1 MNTQILEQ
9 LKKGISLQYIPY
21 YEITIDFIK
30 NFAKEKNISL
40 TKEDVEYILK
50 QFQDEN
56 TEILLNFSEETSL
69 YKADEPKVLDWANK
83 FKKPPTLQEVR
94 TYVKKLVDEAIKFAT
109 LSPDWFIDVVGN
121 RKKREHIIK
130 SSRRQYMNEDD
141 VKRHNVYIK
150 DLEELINN
158 SMYETSERNTKPDKK
173 PDIAKYHYFI
183 SKIKIVNK
191 EYKIVLHT
199 EQYIGEKE
207 EKPQTVHLYDVLET
221 SKKTSGTHQ
230 S

>member
-9 LKKGISLQYIPY
+9 LKKEISSLYIPY
-21 YEITIDFIK
+21 FEITIDFIK
-30 NFAKEKNISL
+30 NFAKEKNIIL
-40 TKEDVEYILK
+40 TEEESEYIFK
-50 QFQDEN
+50 QFQKEN
-56 TEILLNFSEETSL
+56 TEILLNFNEEISS
-69 YKADEPKVLDWANK
+69 YKSDEPPILDWTNK
-83 FKKPPTLQEVR
+83 FTKTPTLQEVR
-94 TYVKKLVDEAIKFAT
+94 TYVKKLVDEAVKIAT
-109 LSPDWFIDVVGN
+109 LSPDWFIDIVGN

-141 VKRHNVYIK
+141 VKRHNVYIR

-158 SMYETSERNTKPDKK
+158 SMYETSKMNIKSDKK

-183 SKIKIVNK
+183 SKVKIVNK

-199 EQYIGEKE
+199 EQYIGERE
-207 EKPQTVHLYDVLET
+207 EKPQTVHLYDVLEVN
-221 SKKTSGTHQ
+221 KKTSGTHQ